1 MSYKEHF
8 KNDFLENVKIGNE
21 LVEVIWSKVD
31 ATESN
36 YLEIGKELFLLKRVL
51 TKDLNYDIKHFKM
64 LKAYLKF
71 LMSKL
76 NFYDYNSI
84 RKQGCKMYKL
94 KYNNQSFDF
103 NSLAGALKYVR
114 LNKIYNYRLVRLQI
128 LSRALYLSLL

>member
-1 MSYKEHF
+1 MSYIEHF

-36 YLEIGKELFLLKRVL
+36 YLEIGKELFLLKRVI

-84 RKQGCKMYKL
+84 RK
-94 KYNNQSFDF
+94 
-103 NSLAGALKYVR
+103 
-114 LNKIYNYRLVRLQI
+114 
-128 LSRALYLSLL
+128 

>member
-1 MSYKEHF
+1 MSYIEHF
-8 KNDFLENVKIGNE
+8 KNDFIENVKIGNE

-84 RKQGCKMYKL
+84 RK
-94 KYNNQSFDF
+94 
-103 NSLAGALKYVR
+103 
-114 LNKIYNYRLVRLQI
+114 
-128 LSRALYLSLL
+128 

>member
-1 MSYKEHF
+1 MSYIEHF

-36 YLEIGKELFLLKRVL
+36 YLEIGKELFLLKRVI

-76 NFYDYNSI
+76 NFYDYNNI
-84 RKQGCKMYKL
+84 RK
-94 KYNNQSFDF
+94 
-103 NSLAGALKYVR
+103 
-114 LNKIYNYRLVRLQI
+114 
-128 LSRALYLSLL
+128 